1 LNGVSAKT
9 IIQGEIKM
17 AEGKGFVMSEATAE
31 GPMPKVDFS
40 SFILS
45 LYSSGLVQLGKVE
58 DPITGKTSKDLKLAR
73 HTIDMIAMLE
83 EKTKGNLTEDE
94 KNLLKVLLSEIRIAF
109 VEAKA

>member
-1 LNGVSAKT
+1 MDKGNGFT
-9 IIQGEIKM
+9 
-17 AEGKGFVMSEATAE
+17 MSEATSSAKE
-31 GPMPKVDFS
+31 PLPKIDFS

-58 DPITGKTSKDLKLAR
+58 DPTTGKKNTNLDLAK

-83 EKTKGNLTEDE
+83 EKTRGNLTSDE
-94 KNLLKVLLSEIRIAF
+94 ENLLKALLSEIRIAF